1 MSVYLDVK
9 TGKMFNTLPEL
20 KAFQAGASA
29 PASKPKEVKVEVKQ
43 DRKQEVEEPKKRG
56 RKGKEEE
63 VYKEPLSRDYMIQ
76 ALIKDGIDPLVLK
89 DDLDDSA
96 IAELYKDIIG

>member
-9 TGKMFNTLPEL
+9 SGKMFDTLPKL

-43 DRKQEVEEPKKRG
+43 SVEDAPKKRG
-56 RKGKEEE
+56 RRGKEEE
-63 VYKEPLSRDYMIQ
+63 VYKEPLSRDYMIT
-76 ALIKDGIDPLVLK
+76 ALIQAGIDSLTLK
-89 DDLDDSA
+89 DDLTDDD
-96 IAELYKDIIG
+96 IANLYKDFIG